1 MEAEV
6 TAPTL
11 PSVPYSPRKIQVAS
25 FIGGPLAA
33 HWFLS
38 ANFTAMAQT
47 QRAGRVLAVGGLIL
61 VAMFPVV
68 LVLPS
73 KTPNTVVPILYS
85 IGYYYYAKT
94 KCGPGVVSGFTATG
108 WRAWVNLVGI
118 SIACIVL
125 TMITWVLGILAITK
139 LAPNLLH

>member
-1 MEAEV
+1 
-6 TAPTL
+6 
-11 PSVPYSPRKIQVAS
+11 VAS

-61 VAMFPVV
+61 VAMFPVL

-85 IGYYYYAKT
+85 IGYYYYSIGYYYYYAKT
-94 KCGPGVVSGFTATG
+94 KFGPGVVSGFTATG

-125 TMITWVLGILAITK
+125 TMITWVLGILGITK